1 MRTMTVKKIDLERLK
16 CHLETLAVPRD
27 AFENHAALVRVQNY
41 IRDQFEAWGYQVEP
55 DTFSFQGQLFQNLI
69 ARQGTSLRSAT
80 CPWHETTGR
89 YCSLSTAR
97 SRGLSCCKRPAANPR
112 FLIGAHFD
120 AVPGTPGADDNA
132 SGVAALLE
140 IAYCLADSAFV
151 HPIDFVAF
159 NLEEYN
165 MIGSSHLAQRFQQQN
180 VPLIG
185 MLSLEMIGFTS
196 SQPGSQ
202 QMPWILRPFYPSVG
216 NFIALVGDTG
226 STALLK
232 AAQKAFKQV
241 PGLPV
246 EGLTLPVQG
255 KIFPETRLSDHSPFW
270 DAGYPALLVTDTS
283 FFRNPHYHGAGDTI
297 ATLDL
302 PFLGRVVEGVLKLAE
317 ALCTKIKVSP
327 LK

>member
-1 MRTMTVKKIDLERLK
+1 MSLPKIDLERLK

-27 AFENHAALVRVQNY
+27 AFENHGALLQIQNY

-55 DTFSFQGQLFQNLI
+55 DPFSFQGRPFQNLI
-69 ARQGTSLRSAT
+69 ARKHPSSQ
-80 CPWHETTGR
+80 
-89 YCSLSTAR
+89 
-97 SRGLSCCKRPAANPR
+97 PR
-112 FLIGAHFD
+112 FVIGAHFD

-140 IAYCLADSAFV
+140 IAYCLAASDLV
-151 HPIDFVAF
+151 HQIDFVAF

-165 MIGSSHLAQRFQQQN
+165 MIGSQHLAQKLKRN
-180 VPLIG
+180 GTALAG
-185 MLSLEMIGFTS
+185 MLSLEMIGFTATE
-196 SQPGSQ
+196 PGSQ
-202 QMPWILRPFYPSVG
+202 QMPLVLRPFYPSVG

-226 STALLK
+226 SRALLK
-232 AAQKAFKQV
+232 IAQKAFKQV

-246 EGLTLPVQG
+246 EGLTLPAQG

-283 FFRNPHYHGAGDTI
+283 FFRNPHYHGPDDTL

-302 PFLGRVVEGVLKLAE
+302 SFLGQVAEGVLRLSE
-317 ALCTKIKVSP
+317 ALCIPCPVPT

>member
-1 MRTMTVKKIDLERLK
+1 MTVQTIDLERLK
-16 CHLETLAVPRD
+16 SHLATLAVPRD
-27 AFENHAALVRVQNY
+27 AFENHAALLQVQNY
-41 IRDQFEAWGYQVEP
+41 IRAQFEAWGYQVEP
-55 DTFSFQGQLFQNLI
+55 DSFSFQGQPFQNLI
-69 ARQGTSLRSAT
+69 ARKQPSQT
-80 CPWHETTGR
+80 
-89 YCSLSTAR
+89 
-97 SRGLSCCKRPAANPR
+97 PR

-140 IAYCLADSAFV
+140 IAYCLAASDIV
-151 HPIDFVAF
+151 HQIDFVAF

-165 MIGSSHLAQRFQQQN
+165 MIGSQHLAQRLKREN
-180 VPLIG
+180 KPLTG

-196 SQPGSQ
+196 SKPGSQ
-202 QMPWILRPFYPSVG
+202 QMPLVLRPFYPSVG

-226 STALLK
+226 SIPLLK

-241 PGLPV
+241 SGLPV
-246 EGLTLPVQG
+246 EGLTLPAQG
-255 KIFPETRLSDHSPFW
+255 KIFPETRLSDHAPFW

-283 FFRNPHYHGAGDTI
+283 FFRNPHYHGAGDTL

-317 ALCTKIKVSP
+317 ALCTKIQVSP